1 MQILQNT
8 LPGFA
13 LVISRTGSILGVCV
27 CACGG
32 VGGGGCCLEQ
42 SAANESER
50 TCQAE
55 GNRDISHV
63 YTHMPG

>member
-1 MQILQNT
+1 M
-8 LPGFA
+8 G
-13 LVISRTGSILGVCV
+13 GG
-27 CACGG
+27 ACGG

-50 TCQAE
+50 TCQPQ
-55 GNRDISHV
+55 GNMDISHI